1 MQSMKTKQ
9 QLARRAVELYPM
21 KDYAS
26 RKDVIHVRKGWLRSV
41 LKLGKKWILAADR
54 DSAVF
59 VTCVLCAIVLCMV
72 PA

>member
-1 MQSMKTKQ
+1 MQSIKTKQ
-9 QLARRAVELYPM
+9 QLARRAVQLYPM
-21 KDYAS
+21 RDYAS

-41 LKLGKKWILAADR
+41 LRLGNKWILAADR
-54 DSAVF
+54 DSAVL